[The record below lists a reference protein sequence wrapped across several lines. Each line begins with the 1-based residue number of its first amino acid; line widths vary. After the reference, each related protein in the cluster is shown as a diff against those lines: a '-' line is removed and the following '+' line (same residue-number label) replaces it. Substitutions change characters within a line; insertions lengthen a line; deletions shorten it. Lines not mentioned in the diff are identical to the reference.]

1 MISGTGS
8 LVAQSAV
15 LSGLGAVMLGPLG
28 GGGDIII
35 SPPSTIG
42 RVLPSPVFYSG
53 DRHVRRSGS
62 DYVQAFLN
70 LLPWGQA
77 WPRAPDSTLALTC
90 DGLTDYWGAVDGRAA
105 DLLERE
111 SDPRAT
117 YELLTDWER
126 NWGLPDPCYKEPISL
141 PDRRTAL
148 IARMTLLG
156 AQSRDFFVGVAADMG
171 YRITISEYAPYM
183 AGVSNVGDTR
193 GQFNPSNPTEYRW
206 QLGPA
211 EMRFYWTVH
220 VYSLRLTY
228 FYCNASE
235 TGVDR
240 LLLIGLATDLECVL
254 RRWKPAHTEIIFD
267 YSPHWALDYTQP
279 FNTMYLALGVP

>member
-1 MISGTGS
+1 MITGTGT
-8 LVAQSAV
+8 LVAQPAAV
-15 LSGLGAVMLGPLG
+15 SGLGVVAIGPV
-28 GGGDIII
+28 GGDGSLI
-35 SPPSTIG
+35 SAPSTIG
-42 RVLPSPVFYSG
+42 RPIPATPAYVG

-62 DYVQAFLN
+62 DYLSPFLS

-77 WPRAPDSTLALTC
+77 WPRAQTSSLFLTSEGLADT
-90 DGLTDYWGAVDGRAA
+90 WGYVDGRAA

-117 YELLTDWER
+117 YEMLTDWER
-126 NWGLPDPCYKEPISL
+126 NWGLPDPCYKEPLTL
-141 PDRRTAL
+141 PDRRKAL

-156 AQSRDFFVGVAADMG
+156 GQSRDFFVGLAADLG
-171 YRITISEYAPYM
+171 YQVTISEYSPYM

-220 VYSLRLTY
+220 VYSLRLSY

-235 TGVDR
+235 VGVDR

-254 RRWKPAHTEIIFD
+254 RRWAPAHTQIIFD
-267 YSPHWALDYTQP
+267 YSAHWALDYTQP

>member
-1 MISGTGS
+1 MISGSGS
-8 LVAQSAV
+8 LVAEAAS
-15 LSGLGAVMLGPLG
+15 LSGLGIVAIGLF
-28 GGGDIII
+28 GGDGIIV
-35 SPPSTIG
+35 SAPSTIG
-42 RVLPSPVFYSG
+42 RPQPPAIFYPG
-53 DRHVRRSGS
+53 DSHVRRSGG
-62 DYVQAFLN
+62 DYAQQFLAS
-70 LLPWGQA
+70 LPHGQA
-77 WPRAPDSTLALTC
+77 WPRHPDSALALTC
-90 DGLTDYWGAVDGRAA
+90 EGLNDYWGFVDGRAG

-148 IARMTLLG
+148 VARMTLQG
-156 AQSRDFFVGVAADMG
+156 AQSRDFFIGLAAQLG
-171 YRITISEYAPYM
+171 YQITISEYAPYM
-183 AGVSNVGDTR
+183 AGVSNSGDTR
-193 GQFNPSNPTEYRW
+193 GQFNPSSPTEYRW

-235 TGVDR
+235 VGVDR
-240 LLLIGLATDLECVL
+240 LLLIGLATDLECLL
-254 RRWKPAHTEIIFD
+254 RRWAPAHTQIIFD

-279 FNTMYLALGVP
+279 FNSQYLALGVP